1 MQPCNSSTL
10 KKRKADDLTTM
21 LQQEDTSEESA
32 MPSSYRSLLKFLRY
46 QTPEINAAVSESGLW
61 LWRRSA
67 RDGCEGHTAKGKK
80 RSCVRPTDGIASISS
95 SCSRM
100 TLPCCPE
107 FPAKEYDGMVE
118 IVLPSGE
125 Q

>member
-10 KKRKADDLTTM
+10 KKRKADDLTIM

-32 MPSSYRSLLKFLRY
+32 MPSSYRSLFKFLRY

-80 RSCVRPTDGIASISS
+80 RSCVRPTQTVLCRSAALAVASVDFKLTFDGVDDLAVLARIS
-95 SCSRM
+95 RQR
-100 TLPCCPE
+100 
-107 FPAKEYDGMVE
+107 
-118 IVLPSGE
+118 I
-125 Q
+125 